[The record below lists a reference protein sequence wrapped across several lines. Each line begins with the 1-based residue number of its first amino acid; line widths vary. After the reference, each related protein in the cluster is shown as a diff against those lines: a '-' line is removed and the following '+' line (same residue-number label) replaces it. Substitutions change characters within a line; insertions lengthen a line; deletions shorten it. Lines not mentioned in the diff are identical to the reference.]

1 MNLEIRHLKLIEA
14 IADEGSMTKASHRL
28 HVTQPALSH
37 QLRGIED
44 RLSTSLFLRIN
55 RKMILTEAGE
65 QLLNSARRVL
75 EELELTENN
84 IRKLANGEQGILR
97 ISTQCN
103 TCYQWL
109 PSLLKAMQEK
119 FPGVEVEI
127 VLEATY
133 RPLEFLLA
141 GKLDLAIMNTKVQTK
156 NLSCFPLFEDEL
168 LVIMKPDNVLATH
181 RYILPRDFADQS
193 LIVYAIPAEESL
205 VFRRFLRP
213 AGIRPKRTYK
223 VALTEAIV
231 EMVRAGMGIA
241 VMARWAVASY
251 LKSRQLIGVRLTK
264 NGVHRQ
270 WHAVTLNSKSAP
282 TYYREFARLLSET
295 AIPFRSS
302 KGLKLVI

>member
-14 IADEGSMTKASHRL
+14 IANEGSMTKASQRL

-37 QLRGIED
+37 QLKEIED
-44 RLSTSLFLRIN
+44 RLNAPLFLRLN
-55 RKMILTEAGE
+55 RKLILTEAGE
-65 QLLNSARRVL
+65 QLLSSARRVL
-75 EELELTENN
+75 QELELTEQN
-84 IRKLANGEQGILR
+84 IRKLANGEQGVLR

-109 PSLLKAMQEK
+109 PSLLKAMQQK

-168 LVIMKPDNVLATH
+168 LVVMEPDNVLAS
-181 RYILPRDFADQS
+181 RPYILPRDFVDQS
-193 LIVYAIPAEESL
+193 LMVYAVPAEESL
-205 VFRRFLRP
+205 VFQRFLRP

-223 VALTEAIV
+223 VALTEAMV

-251 LKSRQLIGVRLTK
+251 LKSRELIGVRLTK
-264 NGVHRQ
+264 NGVHRY
-270 WHAVTLNSKSAP
+270 WHAVTLNSKPTP
-282 TYYREFARLLSET
+282 TYYREFARLLSQT
-295 AIPFRSS
+295 AVPFRSA